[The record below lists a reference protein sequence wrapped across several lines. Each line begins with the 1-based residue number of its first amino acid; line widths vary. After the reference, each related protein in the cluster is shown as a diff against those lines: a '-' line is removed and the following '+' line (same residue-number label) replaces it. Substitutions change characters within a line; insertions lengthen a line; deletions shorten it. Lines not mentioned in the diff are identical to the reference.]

1 MKPGIIIVAL
11 AAMTLAVVGMQDSP
25 AQAEDPSVRFA
36 GSNFITSSQDD
47 GTPTPA
53 GEASTSMQSGI
64 AKGKFGKA
72 VFSAQ
77 TVIEEALPDG
87 RCPPQLPVGND
98 LSTTIVM
105 TYNDGSILS
114 IATGPGSFYCSDGT
128 VFAVDFTGIVT
139 GGEGRFEGATGTW
152 EGTARAESARVTAD
166 ARIDLD

>member
-1 MKPGIIIVAL
+1 MKPGITIVAL

-72 VFSAQ
+72 VFGWP
-77 TVIEEALPDG
+77 LPPAAAG
-87 RCPPQLPVGND
+87 RKRPEYDDRDDV
-98 LSTTIVM
+98 
-105 TYNDGSILS
+105 
-114 IATGPGSFYCSDGT
+114 
-128 VFAVDFTGIVT
+128 
-139 GGEGRFEGATGTW
+139 
-152 EGTARAESARVTAD
+152 
-166 ARIDLD
+166 